1 MAATSK
7 KQEELK
13 KKTLAVVKKLK
24 DYYGEVKCFL
34 THKNAFELICA
45 VALSAQ
51 CTDERVNMTTPL
63 LFRKYPTPEKM
74 AAAKIEDMEAI
85 IKPCGFYKNKSKN
98 LINLAQRL
106 VSHYNSEVPDSIEE
120 LTTLAGVGR
129 KTANVVLGNWF
140 GKPAGVVVD
149 THVKR
154 IVNFLGLTKNQDPV
168 KIEQDLNKL
177 VPKKHWDAFSLWLI
191 SHGRETCIA
200 RRPQC
205 DKCMLNKYC
214 DHFLFS
220 SKKKAPKKASS
231 KK

>member
-1 MAATSK
+1 VSQKLKQKTSK
-7 KQEELK
+7 ITSLLK
-13 KKTLAVVKKLK
+13 K
-24 DYYGEVKCFL
+24 YYGEVECFL

-63 LFRKYPTPEKM
+63 LFRKYPSPEQM
-74 AAAKIEDMEAI
+74 AAAKLEDMEAI

-98 LINLAQRL
+98 LIKLAERL
-106 VSHYNSEVPDSIEE
+106 VSHYDSEVPDSIEE
-120 LTTLAGVGR
+120 LIKLAGVGR
-129 KTANVVLGNWF
+129 KTANVVLGTWF
-140 GKPAGVVVD
+140 KKPAGVVVD

-154 IVNFLGLTKNQDPV
+154 IVGFLGLSKNSDPE
-168 KIEQDLNKL
+168 KIEQDLNKI
-177 VPKKHWDAFSLWLI
+177 VPRKHWNSFSLWLI

-205 DKCMLNKYC
+205 EKCLLRDYC
-214 DHFLFS
+214 EFFLS
-220 SKKKAPKKASS
+220 SKKNPAKKISS

>member
-1 MAATSK
+1 MAVVSK

-13 KKTLAVVKKLK
+13 KKTRIVVKKLK

-74 AAAKIEDMEAI
+74 AAAKQEDMEAI

-98 LINLAQRL
+98 LINLARRL
-106 VSHYNSEVPDSIEE
+106 VSHHNSEVPDTIEE
-120 LTTLAGVGR
+120 LTQLAGVGR

-140 GKPAGVVVD
+140 KKPAGVVVD

-154 IVNFLGLTKNQDPV
+154 ICGFLGLTDNTDPE
-168 KIEQDLNKL
+168 KIEQDLNSI
-177 VPKKHWDAFSLWLI
+177 VPKKYWDSFSLWLI

-205 DKCMLNKYC
+205 DKCILAKECEFY
-214 DHFLFS
+214 LK
-220 SKKKAPKKASS
+220 SKTR
-231 KK
+231 

>member
-1 MAATSK
+1 MASK
-7 KQEELK
+7 QKTNEELK
-13 KKTLAVVKKLK
+13 KQTRVIVKQLK

-34 THKNAFELICA
+34 RHKNAFELICA

-51 CTDERVNMTTPL
+51 CTDDRVNMTTPK

-74 AAAKIEDMEAI
+74 AAAKLSDMEAI

-98 LINLAQRL
+98 LIKLAQQL
-106 VSHYNSEVPDSIEE
+106 VSNYNSEVPDSIEE
-120 LTTLAGVGR
+120 LTKLAGVGR

-154 IVNFLGLTKNQDPV
+154 ITNLLGLTKNQDPV

-205 DKCMLNKYC
+205 NKCMLSKYC
-214 DHFLFS
+214 DHF
-220 SKKKAPKKASS
+220 SKR
-231 KK
+231 